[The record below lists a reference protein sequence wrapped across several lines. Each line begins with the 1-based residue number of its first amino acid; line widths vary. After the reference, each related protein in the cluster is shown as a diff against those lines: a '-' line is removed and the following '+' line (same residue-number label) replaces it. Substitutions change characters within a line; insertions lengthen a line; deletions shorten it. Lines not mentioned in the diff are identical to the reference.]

1 MKTTKEILEDIEMA
15 KAVSEPDEWKQW
27 DKLQQ
32 IIKLIECL
40 NEVTGL
46 TEIELLTKWQGVL
59 AKKGD
64 EKGIESLDQIKMLYI
79 N

>member
-1 MKTTKEILEDIEMA
+1 MNTTKQILQDIEMA
-15 KAVSEPDEWKQW
+15 KAVSEPDEQSHW
-27 DKLQQ
+27 DRLQKL
-32 IIKLIECL
+32 IKLIECL

-46 TEIELLTKWQGVL
+46 TEIELLTKWQSAL

-64 EKGIESLDQIKMLYI
+64 EAGIESLDQIKMLYI